1 MSKLLGGR
9 YKLGEM
15 IGTGGMADVYIADDQ
30 RLSRKVA
37 IKVLRSDLA
46 RDPSFVSRFRK
57 EALAAAGLNHP
68 GIVAVYDSGEE
79 PAPYIVMELVSG
91 HTLREILHTGER
103 MPLDRVLEIGEGI
116 LTALAYSHESGI
128 VHRDIKPANV
138 MITDQGVV
146 KVMDFGIARA
156 LDDFGATLTNTWN
169 VVGTAQYLSPE
180 QAMGEVA
187 DYRSDIYSVGCL
199 LYEVLLGRPPY
210 TGETPVSIAFQHV
223 SGNFTEPKVIY
234 PGIPEGLNVLLS
246 VALAKRAED
255 RYQSADDMLS
265 DVKKLRAGRSVTTKV
280 ARQPIKLR
288 KIFSALLALVV
299 VGGVI
304 GGGLYATKKT
314 QGKVL
319 VKIPNVVGLTQSD
332 AEALL
337 SGFVITIQRAHNPT
351 IPKDRVASQLPL
363 ATSEVLNKTGVTL
376 TLSDGPG
383 DSTIPIDLVGKSL
396 IDARTALTAVGLVV
410 AQTQAIASDKPQG
423 TVLSVTPVGGST
435 IASGSGVILQ
445 IASGDIEVPSLLGL
459 GEIQARTILTQA
471 GFLVQLIDA
480 VDPAQPVGV
489 VVAQAP
495 DPGTTHTIG
504 SSVTITVNRAPASP
518 TPTPTPTTSISA
530 STTP

>member
-9 YKLGEM
+9 YRLGEM
-15 IGTGGMADVYIADDQ
+15 IGTGGMADVYIAEDV

-68 GIVAVYDSGEE
+68 GIVAVYDSGEV

-91 HTLREILHTGER
+91 HTLRDLIHSGDR

-156 LDDFGATLTNTWN
+156 LDDFGATLTSTWN

-180 QAMGEVA
+180 QAMGEIA
-187 DYRSDIYSVGCL
+187 DYRSDIYSTGCL

-210 TGETPVSIAFQHV
+210 TGDTPVSIAFQHV
-223 SGNFTEPKVIY
+223 SGEFVKPKIID
-234 PGIPEGLNVLLS
+234 PELPDGINVLLS
-246 VALAKRAED
+246 VALAKRPED
-255 RYQSADDMLS
+255 RYQSADEMLN
-265 DVKKLRAGRSVTTKV
+265 DVKKLRAGRAVTTRI
-280 ARQPIKLR
+280 ARTPLKPR
-288 KIFSALLALVV
+288 KIISGLIALLL

-319 VKIPNVVGLTQSD
+319 TKIPNVVGLTQSD
-332 AEALL
+332 AESLL
-337 SGFVITIQRAHNPT
+337 SGFVITIQRAHDAR
-351 IPKDRVASQLPL
+351 IPKDRIASQIPL
-363 ATSEVLNKTGVTL
+363 ATSEVLSKTGVTL

-383 DSTIPIDLVGKSL
+383 DSVVPLNLVGKSL
-396 IDARTALTAVGLVV
+396 IEARTALTAVGLVV

-423 TVLSVTPVGGST
+423 TVLSVTPAGGST
-435 IASGSGVILQ
+435 IPSGNGVILQ

-459 GEIQARTILTQA
+459 SEIQARTVLVQA
-471 GFLVQLIDA
+471 GFLVRLIDA
-480 VDPAQPVGV
+480 VDTTQKVGSV
-489 VVAQAP
+489 IAQAP
-495 DPGTTHTIG
+495 APGTTHTIG
-504 SSVTITVNRAPASP
+504 SSVTITVNRAPVIDP
-518 TPTPTPTTSISA
+518 TPTVSATTS
-530 STTP
+530 P